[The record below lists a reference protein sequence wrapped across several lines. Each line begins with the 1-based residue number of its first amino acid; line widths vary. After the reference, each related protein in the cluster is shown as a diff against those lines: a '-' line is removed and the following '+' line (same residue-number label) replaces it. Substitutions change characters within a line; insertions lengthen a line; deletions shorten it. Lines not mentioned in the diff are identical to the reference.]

1 MNANTPVG
9 TVTMLF
15 TDIEGSTALLRS
27 LGERYGELVRD
38 HHNLLR
44 AVAAEHGGRVVDTQ
58 GDAFFFAFPTAKEA
72 LLAGVEAQRRLAEHV
87 WPDGVQLRVRMGMH
101 TGEPALG
108 SEGYLG
114 IDVVNAARICAAAHG
129 GQLVVSETTR
139 VLVRSDPPR
148 GIGFRDLGEHN
159 LKGLE
164 HTQHLYQVE
173 TAGLVDSFPP
183 LRTAEPEPAAVAGME
198 KRADALAERINAAV
212 LSHVESTL
220 QRALA
225 GETPTTTTTAAATS
239 AGAKE
244 EEPMPAASEIMKLSL
259 VGLATLLLFV
269 VVVVLSIW
277 LVKSIL

>member
-1 MNANTPVG
+1 VNANTPVG

-15 TDIEGSTALLRS
+15 TDIEGSTELLRS
-27 LGERYGELVRD
+27 LGERYGDLVRD

-72 LLAGVEAQRRLAEHV
+72 LLAAVDAQRRLAEHV

-139 VLVRSDPPR
+139 ALVRSDPPQ
-148 GIGFRDLGEHN
+148 GIGFRDLGEHS

-164 HTQHLYQVE
+164 HAQRLYQVE
-173 TAGLVDSFPP
+173 TAGLVESFPP
-183 LRTAEPEPAAVAGME
+183 LRTAAPEPAVVAGME
-198 KRADALAERINAAV
+198 KRADALADRINAAV

-225 GETPTTTTTAAATS
+225 GEPAAPAAPAATD
-239 AGAKE
+239 A
-244 EEPMPAASEIMKLSL
+244 EEPMPAAGEIMKLSA
-259 VGLATLLLFV
+259 VGLLTLLLLV
-269 VVVVLSIW
+269 VVVVVSIW

>member
-1 MNANTPVG
+1 VSANTPVG

-15 TDIEGSTALLRS
+15 TDIEGSTTLLRS
-27 LGERYGELVRD
+27 LGTRYGDLVRD

-44 AVAAEHGGRVVDTQ
+44 AVAAAHAGRVVDTQ
-58 GDAFFFAFPTAKEA
+58 GDAFFFAFPSAKEA
-72 LLAGVEAQRRLAEHV
+72 LVAGVEAQRKLSEHV
-87 WPDGVQLRVRMGMH
+87 WPDEVDLRVRMGMH

-129 GQLVVSETTR
+129 GQLLASETTR
-139 VLVRSDPPR
+139 ALVRSDPPD

-159 LKGLE
+159 LKGLG
-164 HTQHLYQVE
+164 HSQRLYQVE
-173 TAGLVDSFPP
+173 MAGLPDRFPP
-183 LRTAEPEPAAVAGME
+183 LRTADPEPAAVAGME

-225 GETPTTTTTAAATS
+225 GESGPGRGQVKAES
-239 AGAKE
+239 EG
-244 EEPMPAASEIMKLSL
+244 EEPMPAAGEIMKLSV
-259 VGLATLLLFV
+259 VGLATLLLLV
-269 VVVVLSIW
+269 IVVVLSIW
-277 LVKSIL
+277 LVKSVL

>member
-1 MNANTPVG
+1 VNANTPVG

-27 LGERYGELVRD
+27 LGDRYGELVRD

-44 AVAAEHGGRVVDTQ
+44 AVTATHGGQVVDTQ

-72 LLAGVEAQRRLAEHV
+72 LLAGIEAQRKLSEHV
-87 WPDGVQLRVRMGMH
+87 WPDGVDLRVRMGMH

-129 GQLVVSETTR
+129 GQLLVSETTR
-139 VLVRSDPPR
+139 ALVRSDPPD

-159 LKGLE
+159 LKGLG
-164 HTQHLYQVE
+164 HSQRLFQVE
-173 TAGLVDSFPP
+173 MAGLPDRFPP
-183 LRTAEPEPAAVAGME
+183 LRTGAPEPAAVAGME
-198 KRADALAERINAAV
+198 KRADALADRINAAV
-212 LSHVESTL
+212 LSHVESRL

-225 GETPTTTTTAAATS
+225 AETGTAGPEASAAAE
-239 AGAKE
+239 GDD
-244 EEPMPAASEIMKLSL
+244 PMPAASEIMKLSV
-259 VGLATLLLFV
+259 VGLATLLLLVIV
-269 VVVVLSIW
+269 VVVSIW
-277 LVKSIL
+277 LVKSVL

>member
-1 MNANTPVG
+1 VNDNTPVG

-15 TDIEGSTALLRS
+15 TDIEGSTELLRS
-27 LGERYGELVRD
+27 LRDRYGELVRD

-72 LLAGVEAQRRLAEHV
+72 LLAGVDAQRRLAEHV

-139 VLVRSDPPR
+139 ALVRSDPPH
-148 GIGFRDLGEHN
+148 GIGFRDLGEHS

-164 HTQHLYQVE
+164 HAQRLYQVE
-173 TAGLVDSFPP
+173 TAGLADSFPP
-183 LRTAEPEPAAVAGME
+183 LRTAAPEPAAVAGME

-225 GETPTTTTTAAATS
+225 SEKPATTTATAAD
-239 AGAKE
+239 KE
-244 EEPMPAASEIMKLSL
+244 EELMPAAGEIMKLSV

-269 VVVVLSIW
+269 VVVVVSIW
-277 LVKSIL
+277 LVKSVV